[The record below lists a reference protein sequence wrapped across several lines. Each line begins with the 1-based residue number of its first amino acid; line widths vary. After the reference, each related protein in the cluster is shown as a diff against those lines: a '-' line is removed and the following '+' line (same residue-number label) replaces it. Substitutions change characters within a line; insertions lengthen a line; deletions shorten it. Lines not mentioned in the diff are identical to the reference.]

1 MTLIADHA
9 QRYQLANELHAR
21 PFPFHS
27 APGMVAF
34 LALKEPENAAQRDR
48 SGDREN
54 LIELLDRFGAPHP
67 KEDATHYFGDLGRFK
82 LKWEAHT
89 EFVTY
94 TIFLNNLSE
103 KPFDGICFDAFPKDW
118 LKSLSSL
125 RITSVNLRLETMS
138 DQENSSEIISKK
150 LANWFVPESLAI
162 SNVLDG
168 SAVVASDLRIDE
180 VGHQRFVLFVD
191 PLTDERRVG
200 RIIQRLCEIEMYKSM
215 SMLGFARV
223 RSMARQMGNI
233 DTELSHIMS
242 DMNDGKVAA
251 EVTLD
256 NLLKVSTELE
266 TLSAAASFRLGATEA
281 YEAIVHQR
289 IRVLREERFKGRQ
302 TFSEFMMR
310 RYDPAMR
317 TVKSSRVRLGN
328 LADRAIRAGDLLRT
342 RVDVERSAQ
351 NQALLTSMDKRADLQ
366 LRLQKTVE
374 GLSVVAISYYAVSL
388 VSYLLYPLAEKYSVT
403 EGFLTSIITLP
414 VVGLVYLMIRRIR
427 SKML

>member
-48 SGDREN
+48 SGDRKN

-118 LKSLSSL
+118 LESLSSL

-150 LANWFVPESLAI
+150 LANWFVPESLAV
-162 SNVLDG
+162 SKVLDG
-168 SAVVASDLRIDE
+168 SAVVASDFRIDE

-289 IRVLREERFKGRQ
+289 IGVLREERFKGRQ

-388 VSYLLYPLAEKYSVT
+388 VSYLLYPLAENYSVT

>member
-48 SGDREN
+48 SGDRKN

-118 LKSLSSL
+118 LESLSSL

-150 LANWFVPESLAI
+150 LANWFVPESLAV
-162 SNVLDG
+162 SKVLDG
-168 SAVVASDLRIDE
+168 SAVVASDFRIDE

-289 IRVLREERFKGRQ
+289 IRVLREERFNGRQ

-342 RVDVERSAQ
+342 RVDVER
-351 NQALLTSMDKRADLQ
+351 
-366 LRLQKTVE
+366 
-374 GLSVVAISYYAVSL
+374 LSLIH
-388 VSYLLYPLAEKYSVT
+388 
-403 EGFLTSIITLP
+403 I
-414 VVGLVYLMIRRIR
+414 
-427 SKML
+427 